1 MSRHRVTFAS
11 CPFPLKADIHQ
22 RGLHVCFVPKA
33 DIEHQAQ
40 PLLRRPSWE
49 QSHSV
54 TNFGASSPT
63 CFQASQD
70 FVVKLIAL

>member
-1 MSRHRVTFAS
+1 MSALH
-11 CPFPLKADIHQ
+11 LKADIRQ
-22 RGLHVCFVPKA
+22 CGLDVRKVPEA

-49 QSHSV
+49 QSYSV

-70 FVVKLIAL
+70 FVAKLIAL

>member
-1 MSRHRVTFAS
+1 VPVEEPSTAS
-11 CPFPLKADIHQ
+11 I
-22 RGLHVCFVPKA
+22 A

-40 PLLRRPSWE
+40 TLLRRPSWE

-54 TNFGASSPT
+54 TNFGASSAT

-70 FVVKLIAL
+70 FVAKLIAL